1 MKNLNSKYG
10 CGVLLSVVNC
20 RGNILQLLVKYWE
33 VIRFKYCTTSITEN
47 RFRTN
52 KKPVRQFSVYYNKNI
67 LFINKLFK
75 DFINTY
81 TQLAAVV
88 WPHTTFKENVVNLFY
103 LPSDNLIRK
112 RYLVQ
117 SFKVKLR
124 SVSNTV
130 SIEWPDNAIAGIRM
144 MAGCVLAA

>member
-1 MKNLNSKYG
+1 M
-10 CGVLLSVVNC
+10 
-20 RGNILQLLVKYWE
+20 
-33 VIRFKYCTTSITEN
+33 FKYCTTSITEN
-47 RFRTN
+47 GIWTN
-52 KKPVRQFSVYYNKNI
+52 KKKYYNTNI

-88 WPHTTFKENVVNLFY
+88 WPYRTFKENVVNLFY
-103 LPSDNLIRK
+103 LPSDNLIPK

-130 SIEWPDNAIAGIRM
+130 SIE
-144 MAGCVLAA
+144 